1 MKGYGMA
8 DKSTALVP
16 SIVREVLFEGDVLF
30 VAMVG
35 NIPYVALRPIAEF
48 LGLEWSAQFRRV
60 QRDDVLAEEAQL
72 VAMAAADGR
81 QREMFSIPLECLPGW
96 LFGITSSK
104 AAKPEYAP
112 KIKLYRKKCFRVL
125 WQTVQTDLLPYV
137 ESTIVEAEL
146 QSTSLAAAQYDE
158 LLGVTNLVREHLEIL
173 TGAVVPMNEK
183 VDYMVRLLET
193 LVGRQEMAETKIAQI
208 DQRTQRLTPEHT
220 RAVAEFVEQMVHR
233 TAKAPVPLDH
243 YKIYGR
249 LKHHFRTNSYKE
261 VADERFDEVMT
272 YLRELLRQALGG
284 ELPQQGSLF

>member
-1 MKGYGMA
+1 MA

-16 SIVREVLFEGDVLF
+16 SVVREVLFDGDVLL

-35 NIPYVALRPIAEF
+35 NTPYVALRPIAEF

-81 QREMFSIPLECLPGW
+81 RRDMFSIPLEYLPGW
-96 LFGITSSK
+96 LFGITASK

-112 KIKLYRKKCFRVL
+112 KIKLYRRKCFRVL

-137 ESTIVEAEL
+137 ESTIVEAEP

-193 LVGRQEMAETKIAQI
+193 LVGRQEVTETKIAQI

-220 RAVAEFVEQMVHR
+220 RAVAEYVEQMVHR

-261 VADERFDEVMT
+261 VADERFDEVMA

>member
-1 MKGYGMA
+1 MTNKP
-8 DKSTALVP
+8 TALVP
-16 SIVREVLFEGDVLF
+16 SVVREVMFDGDVLL

-35 NIPYVALRPIAEF
+35 NVPYVALRPIAEF

-81 QREMFSIPLECLPGW
+81 QRDMFSIPLEYLPGW

-104 AAKPEYAP
+104 AAKPEYAS
-112 KIKLYRKKCFRVL
+112 KIKLYRRKCFRVL

-137 ESTIVEAEL
+137 EATIVEMEPHPA
-146 QSTSLAAAQYDE
+146 SLAATQYDE
-158 LLGVTNLVREHLEIL
+158 LLGVANLVREHLEIL

-183 VDYMVRLLET
+183 VDYMVRLLEA
-193 LVGRQEMAETKIAQI
+193 LVGRQEVTETKIAQI

-220 RAVAEFVEQMVHR
+220 RTVAEYVEQMVHR

-261 VADERFDEVMT
+261 VADSRFDEMMT
-272 YLRELLRQALGG
+272 YLAELLRQALGG